1 MKKIIR
7 IKQFSAL
14 LDAHAK
20 EILREPGVLF
30 WGILFPLLM
39 TLGLGIA
46 FTQSRE
52 AVRKIAVVENVPDQR
67 DDSLN
72 FRSFL
77 REKTQKIKTLDKEHN
92 KYKLAVKDEKLGSA
106 VYFFEEATWNEAAIL
121 LKRGEANLIVEDKE
135 DGIKYHFDPINP
147 EGQITYLN
155 ISRIIKN
162 KGSLEETQKEK
173 VEPLTLQGTRY
184 VDFLVP
190 GLISM
195 GIMMSSVWG
204 LGYNII
210 EKRSRKL
217 LRRMIATPMK
227 KSHFLISLMT
237 IRTIMNF
244 IEGGLLFLFAYL
256 VFGIIIQGSILA
268 LIFIFIA
275 GNIAFAGVAVFTA
288 CRTANTEVGNGLINA
303 VTTPMIVLSGIF
315 FSYQN
320 FPDWAV
326 SFIRLLPL
334 SLLADGIRAIFI
346 EGAGFREI
354 TVPFLILIA
363 TGVVSFS
370 IGLKIFKW
378 H

>member
-7 IKQFSAL
+7 TRQFSAL
-14 LDAHAK
+14 LNSHAK
-20 EILREPGVLF
+20 EILREPAVLF

-46 FTQSRE
+46 FTQSRDIIRKV
-52 AVRKIAVVENVPDQR
+52 AVIENVSNQQAG
-67 DDSLN
+67 S
-72 FRSFL
+72 SKFL
-77 REKTQKIKTLDKEHN
+77 KFMREKTQKIKAPDKEHN
-92 KYKLAVKDEKLGSA
+92 GYKLTVKDEKLGTSI
-106 VYFFEEATWNEAAIL
+106 YIFEETTWSEAAIL
-121 LKRGEANLIVEDKE
+121 LKRGEINLIVEDSSE
-135 DGIKYHFDPINP
+135 DIKYHFDPVNP
-147 EGQITYLN
+147 EGLITYLN
-155 ISRIIKN
+155 ISRIVNN
-162 KGSLEETQKEK
+162 KRSSEDIQQEK
-173 VEPLTLQGTRY
+173 IEPLTLQGTRY
-184 VDFLVP
+184 IDFFVP
-190 GLISM
+190 GLLSM

-210 EKRSRKL
+210 EKRSKKL
-217 LRRMIATPMK
+217 LRRLIATPMK

-237 IRTIMNF
+237 IRTAMNF
-244 IEGGLLFLFAYL
+244 IEGALLFLFAYL
-256 VFGIIIQGSILA
+256 VFGIIIQGSVLA
-268 LIFIFIA
+268 LVFIFIA

-288 CRTANTEVGNGLINA
+288 SRTANTEVGNGLINA

-334 SLLADGIRAIFI
+334 SLLADGVRAIFI
-346 EGAGFREI
+346 EGAGLREI
-354 TVPFLILIA
+354 AVPFLILIA
-363 TGVVSFS
+363 TGIASFL